1 LEIPELSLKV
11 AINVLYAIYY
21 LIRKGISFI
30 LEGTVFQG
38 DPGKAA
44 LYGDAITILAALT
57 LIYLILELFEAGKK
71 VVRIF
76 LVVGWVLLIASV
88 IAERFLP

>member
-1 LEIPELSLKV
+1 MEIPELSLKA
-11 AINVLYAIYY
+11 AINILYALYY
-21 LIRKGISFI
+21 FLRGAISFI
-30 LEGTVFQG
+30 LEGTIFQG
-38 DPGKAA
+38 EPGKAA

-76 LVVGWVLLIASV
+76 LVVGWALLIASV
-88 IAERFLP
+88 IAERFIP